1 MTDWYQCTYVNPFE
15 TPVCS
20 DEPREPWA
28 FMGYIIMY
36 KLGQNIT
43 CTEELLYVEWPLLG
57 TLPNVQKPERV
68 HPPHHI
74 SMWQH
79 RNEPRVKNYI
89 LLPMLLK
96 FGESPLQEKLI
107 NKNLTERRAE
117 SFPVF
122 LNGM

>member
-68 HPPHHI
+68 HPPPHSGNI
-74 SMWQH
+74 EMNQES
-79 RNEPRVKNYI
+79 KI

-96 FGESPLQEKLI
+96 FGELPLQEKLI

-122 LNGM
+122 LYRT